1 MRYFRRSIESLSGV
15 STATQHGAQQQQR
28 DRQTSRETRIDTS
41 RDTRRDTS
49 RETMAPSGLHLLA
62 IFMVGLSL
70 AHWTENPEEK
80 KFCSWKC
87 LLFVLQWPGSFCV
100 SFDPSE
106 CRVPSNI
113 SDWTIHGLWPL
124 KEGMCC
130 SCWHIFHS
138 DLKELDSQLHQLW
151 PSLLKNKSSFDFW
164 HSEWRKHGVC
174 AACVEGWNSPQR
186 YFQIILKL
194 RAHYDIQ
201 RSLDSAGIKPSCNQ
215 TYEHDQIYSVLA
227 PALGDHVVIQCM
239 QDDKVW
245 SVANPPVLTTHPGRE
260 KNC

>member
-1 MRYFRRSIESLSGV
+1 
-15 STATQHGAQQQQR
+15 
-28 DRQTSRETRIDTS
+28 
-41 RDTRRDTS
+41 
-49 RETMAPSGLHLLA
+49 MAPSGLHLLA

-100 SFDPSE
+100 VSLFDRLSVHPSIHPFVLPPVSLSVCLSPYIHPQSFDPSE

-138 DLKELDSQLHQLW
+138 DLKELDSQLDQLW
-151 PSLLKNKSSFDFW
+151 PSLLKKKSSFDFW
-164 HSEWRKHGVC
+164 RNEWRKHGVC

-201 RSLDSAGIKPSCNQ
+201 GSLDSAGIKPSCNH
-215 TYEHDQIYSVLA
+215 TYEVCWSRKHLKHAGQRLSRTRIGEPWSMMSHTAYNQFLFSVCVCVGSA
-227 PALGDHVVIQCM
+227 
-239 QDDKVW
+239 
-245 SVANPPVLTTHPGRE
+245 
-260 KNC
+260 